1 MTPVRWGL
9 LTILW
14 RQTLPATVVGG
25 LSLGLFSLAWPDVLT
40 PRDPWPGLI
49 ILAQC
54 LLLAVLLGRFETPWF
69 AFLYSRGYSRDG
81 LWGHMML
88 VSALSVL
95 AAWLVAALIVWTGL
109 RCLLHDRLLHSPCFP
124 IMAPREISMPLV
136 WLGLYLLLVPAFH
149 YAWIR
154 RAQPTKGR
162 QGGNFAVAGLLAA
175 LLVGFAMV
183 YYLDGW
189 LAWLSGVLYVAVVA
203 CLILG
208 GRVLHRSLEVRA

>member
-109 RCLLHDRLLHSPCFP
+109 RCLLHDRLLHSPYFP